1 MNQRL
6 REKNFAE
13 VLHAVL
19 VVLMLLSFL
28 MITQQGGKTIYQ
40 MGFILLVVSTV
51 IQIVFGNV
59 PPTANFAQS
68 MKLLGIG
75 LAIVAVVF
83 LLGIKLVPYLVNL
96 GR

>member
-1 MNQRL
+1 MIQRL

-28 MITQQGGKTIYQ
+28 MITQQGSKTIYQ
-40 MGFILLVVSTV
+40 LGFVLLVVSTL

-59 PPTANFAQS
+59 PPSANFFQS

-75 LAIVAVVF
+75 LAIVAAVF
-83 LLGIKLVPYLVNL
+83 FLGIKLVPYLVNL